1 MDINNNQNYDQNQQ
15 QGQYNDPNAPGQQGQ
30 YYDQNQQ
37 QSQQQYY
44 DPNAQSQ
51 QQYYDPNAAQY
62 TGQTYGNQSYGQP
75 AQPPAPGH
83 GLAVGALVCGIIG
96 VVCWFLGYG
105 AFLSIVAGIIGLV
118 LAAKAKAQG
127 NTEGIRTAGFVLSL
141 IATIVG
147 ALVFVA
153 CLACGGTIFAAIL
166 GELDNL
172 DYYY

>member
-1 MDINNNQNYDQNQQ
+1 MDTNNNQNQQQQ
-15 QGQYNDPNAPGQQGQ
+15 QGQQ
-30 YYDQNQQ
+30 
-37 QSQQQYY
+37 QQQY
-44 DPNAQSQ
+44 DPNLQYGSQS
-51 QQYYDPNAAQY
+51 
-62 TGQTYGNQSYGQP
+62 YGNQSYGQP
-75 AQPPAPGH
+75 AQPPVPGH

-147 ALVFVA
+147 ALVFAA
-153 CLACGGTIFAAIL
+153 CLACGGAITAAIL
-166 GELDNL
+166 GEIDNL

>member
-1 MDINNNQNYDQNQQ
+1 MDTNNNQNQQQ
-15 QGQYNDPNAPGQQGQ
+15 QGQYTDPNMQGQYTDPNTQGQYHYEQSTQQQGQ
-30 YYDQNQQ
+30 Q
-37 QSQQQYY
+37 QQQY
-44 DPNAQSQ
+44 DPNLQYGSQS
-51 QQYYDPNAAQY
+51 
-62 TGQTYGNQSYGQP
+62 YGNQSYGQP
-75 AQPPAPGH
+75 AQPPVPGH

-153 CLACGGTIFAAIL
+153 CLACGGAITAAIL
-166 GELDNL
+166 GEIDNL